1 MTSLV
6 SVKQLNEPMVEWLLR
21 QAQYYIEH
29 EPKIKI
35 NGHAVNLFFEPSTRT
50 SLSFQLAAQRMGL
63 TLLDFE
69 VEQSSVKKGESLID
83 SLQTLDAMGVK
94 LAIVRHGDDWPKL
107 IAEAGLKMSVI
118 NAGSGIHEHPTQAL
132 LDALTIKQHFGSFAG
147 LKVAVVG
154 DVRHSRVARSNVYL
168 LQMLGAKVSFSG
180 PEIFKPLDLSEIPW
194 IDFDQ
199 AVAES
204 DVVMMLRVQHERHE
218 TAYAV
223 ADYNKRYGLNAE
235 RLKQLAKHALILHP
249 GPVNRG
255 VEITDEVMGDPR
267 CKILQQVTNGV
278 AVRMAVLHWCLRE
291 ESNGQLVPA

>member
-1 MTSLV
+1 MAS
-6 SVKQLNEPMVEWLLR
+6 
-21 QAQYYIEH
+21 
-29 EPKIKI
+29 
-35 NGHAVNLFFEPSTRT
+35 
-50 SLSFQLAAQRMGL
+50 
-63 TLLDFE
+63 
-69 VEQSSVKKGESLID
+69 
-83 SLQTLDAMGVK
+83 DAG
-94 LAIVRHGDDWPKL
+94 
-107 IAEAGLKMSVI
+107 
-118 NAGSGIHEHPTQAL
+118 L
-132 LDALTIKQHFGSFAG
+132 LDALTIKQHFGDLVTKGCCGGMCAQPRCP
-147 LKVAVVG
+147 LCA
-154 DVRHSRVARSNVYL
+154 YL
-168 LQMLGAKVSFSG
+168 PQMLGAKVSFSG

-204 DVVMMLRVQHERHE
+204 DVVMMLRIQHERHE